1 MVKRLLSENRYKWH
15 PKNLRGHPFLRSHPF
30 ITYAKFSE
38 KKHFLAP
45 DTHDTQTYMCVSG
58 GKKCYF
64 FGKSYKRTKWMMTY
78 MTFRRE
84 IEFIVDL
91 FNNKYSA
98 NTKKPQENGTQLK
111 KCLKIFDD
119 INYYLSH
126 CTGSCLIYYH
136 TKER

>member
-1 MVKRLLSENRYKWH
+1 
-15 PKNLRGHPFLRSHPF
+15 
-30 ITYAKFSE
+30 
-38 KKHFLAP
+38 
-45 DTHDTQTYMCVSG
+45 
-58 GKKCYF
+58 
-64 FGKSYKRTKWMMTY
+64 MMTY

-126 CTGSCLIYYH
+126 CTGSCLTYH
-136 TKER
+136 HKKER